1 MTARRST
8 TARELISAVLDEGSV
23 SSWDE
28 PIDTSHYPQ
37 QYQQELERARERS
50 ECDESVLTGRG
61 TVQAHSVAFIVS
73 EFRFLAGSIGRDA
86 AGRIVN
92 AIRRATAEGIPLL
105 ASTASGGTRMQEGTP
120 AFVGMIDI
128 SSAIM
133 DHRKAGLPYLVH
145 LRHPTTGGVF
155 ASWGSLG
162 HVTVAEPEAL
172 VGFLGPKVYELLN
185 GTPFPT
191 GVQVS
196 ENLLQHGIIDGV
208 VSHDELPRLVEKA
221 LTVLSDPVQEAR
233 LARRPKI
240 DLDTHRYEVWDSIV
254 RSRSGKR
261 AGVREILRLASD
273 VTLPLQGTKEGER
286 DSTIIVAL
294 ARLDG
299 VPCVVV
305 GQDKKAQTPQ
315 TPMGPGALR
324 EARRGMKLAEELGL
338 PLVTFIDTPGAE
350 LSASAEERAIA
361 GEIARCIAKMST
373 MTVPTVSVLLGEGT
387 GGGALALLPANIR
400 IAAQHSWLSPLPPEG
415 ASAIVHGHV
424 EAAAEMAEQQRVS
437 SIELKR
443 SGVVNHLI
451 AEFDDDT
458 PQDLASAVAAEVS
471 YWLRQLQAER

>member
-1 MTARRST
+1 MTGSRST
-8 TARELISAVLDEGSV
+8 AHELISTVLDQGTV
-23 SSWDE
+23 QSWDE
-28 PIDTSHYPQ
+28 PIDIAHYPRE
-37 QYQQELERARERS
+37 YQQELERARQRS
-50 ECDESVLTGRG
+50 GCDESVVTGRA
-61 TVQAHSVAFIVS
+61 TVQGRSVAFIVS

-86 AGRIVN
+86 ARRIVN
-92 AIRRATAEGIPLL
+92 AIRRATTERIPLL

-128 SSAIM
+128 SRAIM

-162 HVTVAEPEAL
+162 HVTVAEPGAL
-172 VGFLGPKVYELLN
+172 VGFLGPKVFELLR
-185 GTPFPT
+185 GTPFPP

-196 ENLLQHGIIDGV
+196 ENLLQHGIIDAV
-208 VSHDELPRLVEKA
+208 VRQEELPKLVEMA
-221 LTVLSDPVQEAR
+221 LTVLSDPVQEER

-240 DLDTHRYEVWDSIV
+240 DLDTHTYDVWDSIE
-254 RSRSGKR
+254 RSRSGTR

-273 VTLPLQGTKEGER
+273 VTLPLQGTEEGER
-286 DSTIIVAL
+286 DRTIIVAL

-350 LSASAEERAIA
+350 LSASAEERSIA
-361 GEIARCIAKMST
+361 GEIARCIATMST
-373 MTVPTVSVLLGEGT
+373 MTVPTVSVLLGQGT
-387 GGGALALLPANIR
+387 GGGALALLPADVR

-437 SIELKR
+437 SIELMR

-458 PQDLASAVAAEVS
+458 PQALATAVAAEVS
-471 YWLRQLQAER
+471 HWLRVLHAAR

>member
-1 MTARRST
+1 MARRRT
-8 TARELISAVLDEGSV
+8 TARELISTVLDEGSV
-23 SSWDE
+23 HSWDE
-28 PIDTSHYPQ
+28 PVDISGYPD
-37 QYQQELERARERS
+37 QYRQELEKARES
-50 ECDESVLTGRG
+50 TGCDESVLTGRG
-61 TVQAHSVAFIVS
+61 TAKGRPVAFIVS
-73 EFRFLAGSIGRDA
+73 EFRFLAGSIGADA
-86 AGRIVN
+86 ALRIVR
-92 AIRRATAEGIPLL
+92 AIRRATAEGIPLV

-128 SSAIM
+128 SRAIM

-172 VGFLGPKVYELLN
+172 VGFLGPKVFELLN
-185 GTPFPT
+185 GTPFPA

-196 ENLLQHGIIDGV
+196 ENLLQHGIIDAV
-208 VSHDELPRLVEKA
+208 VRQEDLPELVESA
-221 LTVLSDPVQEAR
+221 LTLLSDPVQEAR
-233 LARRPKI
+233 LERRPKI
-240 DLDTHRYEVWDSIV
+240 DLDTHRYEVWDSIE
-254 RSRSGKR
+254 RSRTGKR

-273 VTLPLQGTKEGER
+273 VTLRLQGTEEGER
-286 DSTIIVAL
+286 DNTIIVAL

-305 GQDKKAQTPQ
+305 GQDKDAQTPK

-324 EARRGMKLAEELGL
+324 GARRGMKLAEELGL

-350 LSASAEERAIA
+350 LSAAAEEGSIA
-361 GEIARCIAKMST
+361 GEIARCIATMST
-373 MTVPTVSVLLGEGT
+373 MTVPTISVLLGEGT
-387 GGGALALLPANIR
+387 GGGALALLPADIR

-415 ASAIVHGHV
+415 ASAIVHGHI
-424 EAAAEMAEQQRVS
+424 EAAAEMARQQQVS

-471 YWLRQLQAER
+471 HWMRELKAAR

>member
-1 MTARRST
+1 MNAPRLTAHD
-8 TARELISAVLDEGSV
+8 LIATVLDAGDV
-23 SSWDE
+23 VSWDAL
-28 PIDTSHYPQ
+28 IDISGHRPEYRE
-37 QYQQELERARERS
+37 ELERARVRS
-50 ECDESVLTGRG
+50 GCDESVLTGRG
-61 TVQAHSVAFIVS
+61 TVKGRPVAFIVS

-86 AGRIVN
+86 ARRIVD
-92 AIRRATAEGIPLL
+92 AIRRATAEGLPLV

-128 SSAIM
+128 SRAIM
-133 DHRKAGLPYLVH
+133 DHRAAGLPYLVH

-162 HVTVAEPEAL
+162 HVTVAEPGAL
-172 VGFLGPKVYELLN
+172 VGFLGPKVFELLN
-185 GTPFPT
+185 GTRFPE

-196 ENLLQHGIIDGV
+196 ENLANHGIIDAV
-208 VSHDELPRLVEKA
+208 VRPDELPQLVEQA
-221 LTVLSDPVQEAR
+221 LSLLTDPMQEAR
-233 LARRPKI
+233 LTRRPKI
-240 DLDTHRYEVWDSIV
+240 DLDTHQYDVWDSIG
-254 RSRSGKR
+254 RTRSGNR

-273 VTLPLQGTKEGER
+273 TTLRLQGTEEGER
-286 DSTIIVAL
+286 DNSVIVAL

-305 GQDKKAQTPQ
+305 GQDKEAQTAED
-315 TPMGPGALR
+315 PMGPGALR
-324 EARRGMKLAEELGL
+324 VARRGMKLAQELSL

-350 LSASAEERAIA
+350 LSRSAEEGSIG
-361 GEIARCIAKMST
+361 GEIARCIATMST
-373 MTVPTVSVLLGEGT
+373 MSVPTVSVLLGEGT
-387 GGGALALLPANIR
+387 GGGALALLPADIT

-424 EAAAEMAEQQRVS
+424 EAAAELAEQQQVS

-443 SGVVNHLI
+443 SGVVHHLI

-471 YWLRQLQAER
+471 HWLRELKAAR